1 MGIILLIIVGTLF
14 TIRRLKYRAKEKYLK
29 LSAAYDKSKS
39 ELDAA
44 INRLRLLHY
53 DYEEA
58 LKGKEEERQKQLQIL
73 EEIQQKESEI
83 QLLKAKTEQQE
94 SQLQRYSS
102 VETDKAFKKSN
113 IYKLFYERRGAKHI
127 HNTPSEEDWLELI
140 ELFRTHYVRF
150 NTFIT
155 YDHRLPINQYRYCVL
170 LRLGFDGNEIGIL
183 MSKDKDQRHHL
194 RKFICENL
202 FGESANVKDLEE
214 LLKEHY

>member
-1 MGIILLIIVGTLF
+1 MGIILLLIVGAFF
-14 TIRRLKYRAKEKYLK
+14 THRRLKHRAKEKYLK

-44 INRLRLLHY
+44 IDRLRLLRY

-58 LKGKEEERQKQLQIL
+58 LKGKEEEQQKQLQIL

-214 LLKEHY
+214 LLKAHY